1 VAIVVGEEDRFWPL
15 MAEQIDRGVSM
26 RLVPVFEDGCVAQ
39 CARAV
44 AATAMAVV
52 FLHGSPVLAQSRG
65 ELLYDMNCIACHS
78 EKMHWRSGKLV
89 NDWSGLEVQ
98 VRRWQQAASLGWSDA
113 DIMEVARYLN
123 ERFYGFAPRNTTGL
137 LKAPVPPATEA
148 GPARVAR
155 P

>member
-1 VAIVVGEEDRFWPL
+1 
-15 MAEQIDRGVSM
+15 M

-78 EKMHWRSGKLV
+78 EKMHWRGAKLV
-89 NDWSGLEVQ
+89 NDWASLDAQ
-98 VRRWQQAASLGWSDA
+98 VRHWQQAASLGWNDE

-123 ERFYGFAPRNTTGL
+123 ERFYGFAPRNTTGSL
-137 LKAPVPPATEA
+137 GSPVPVPSAA
-148 GPARVAR
+148 GPTRLAR
-155 P
+155 PGRP